1 MLDFW
6 GCIFFAILMSLTSG
20 KVPLIVNENS
30 FIQMGAEPPNHSNI
44 DTPTPILD
52 FHIRSQMPIYKNHF
66 SKMDPNVLDFFS
78 KWMLWL
84 DGRLMVQEAVQM
96 PHTELHGMDEAK
108 ARKSAKKIGW
118 KA

>member
-1 MLDFW
+1 MAIFRIYVRFL
-6 GCIFFAILMSLTSG
+6 GCIFLAILMSLPSG

-30 FIQMGAEPPNHSNI
+30 FIQMGATSKSFKYRYTNTKIGFSYPES
-44 DTPTPILD
+44 DA
-52 FHIRSQMPIYKNHF
+52 HIKKIISP
-66 SKMDPNVLDFFS
+66 

-108 ARKSAKKIGW
+108 ARKAGNKSDGRHR
-118 KA
+118 